1 MRALIQLEH
10 RGCAGFTAKRERSHH
25 ARVPRL
31 TTDELRLIAQAL
43 RYLSNAKIT
52 GSMSARNQS
61 TGQDLRR
68 ASERALAL
76 AERFERATTGTRR
89 VAEK

>member
-1 MRALIQLEH
+1 M
-10 RGCAGFTAKRERSHH
+10 
-25 ARVPRL
+25 PRL

-52 GSMSARNQS
+52 GSLNGRNQS
-61 TGQDLRR
+61 TGEDLRR
-68 ASERALAL
+68 TAERALAL

-89 VAEK
+89 VTEK